1 MAQMQAVQIGYST
14 EVTSAADTVLW
25 QWRQVTNSGGAYSDW
40 R

>member
-14 EVTSAADTVLW
+14 EVTSALGTALW
-25 QWRQVTNSGGAYSDW
+25 QWRQVINSGGAYSGW